1 MGVEFELEFNVET
14 STKKEDYERFIVQ
27 LRNRLGRDQRRTHDR
42 PILPSHGESGTI
54 QWFNIVLRTS
64 SVSVRLRFR
73 YNNLYL
79 YGFQGMDSLWHE
91 LGDEN
96 LIDGATPLPFGVNYQ
111 SLLSAARLDDL
122 LDIDLSWQALQ
133 GAVYRLAQGG
143 TEEQMAKALIVVIFM
158 FSESARFTSISNHLT
173 RTYMPSNSSARI
185 TTWMD
190 RLAHSWS
197 YLSMALLDEDANPEL
212 RYNIIGDI
220 PLPPELV
227 SSGSAPPP
235 PPSET
240 DEEKKR
246 REEKA
251 NTIRTVLQASSI
263 LAIVYCRGPGPSRRF
278 SRDSTIYGQCSLARA
293 LVEVLSVRVNNKNG
307 SGNVYGTIIVTD
319 ALGFQ
324 YIYNRTK
331 RDPEAMKNDED
342 ATLTGPAR
350 PISAYG
356 SFNVKA
362 VLTDKHWWS
371 SDDEISNGRFWWE
384 FTDTTNEYDKPLSH
398 LIDGK
403 DGFLTVNYIVFRDA
417 VAVSV
422 RVEVIEGSYYN
433 NVYGQLTATNSN
445 FGDSDH
451 KIVLFKRSLDSRQH
465 FNPGQLVPLSRSVV
479 AVPFSSSLILTA
491 NLSTRHDRE
500 LRGGMDSEI
509 ANGTAAFVAQPSGTS
524 ERTISGKEGKIRVK
538 LTWIFDI

>member
-1 MGVEFELEFNVET
+1 MDKEFELEFNVET

-27 LRNRLGRDQRRTHDR
+27 LRNRLGRDQRRSHDR

-54 QWFNIVLRTS
+54 RWFHIVLRTS
-64 SVSVRLRFR
+64 SASVTLRFR
-73 YNNLYL
+73 YSNLYL
-79 YGFQGMDSLWHE
+79 YGFQRGDSWHE

-96 LIDGATPLPFGVNYQ
+96 LINEATELTFGVNYQ
-111 SLLSAARLDDL
+111 SLLAAAHLDDL
-122 LDIDLSWQALQ
+122 QDIDLSWQALQ

-143 TEEQMAKALIVVIFM
+143 TNEQLAKALIVVIFM
-158 FSESARFTSISNHLT
+158 FCESTRFTSISNHLT

-185 TTWMD
+185 TTWME

-278 SRDSTIYGQCSLARA
+278 SRDATIYGQCSLARA
-293 LVEVLSVRVNNKNG
+293 LTEVLSVRVHNKNG
-307 SGNVYGTIIVTD
+307 SGKVYGTIIVTD

-331 RDPEAMKNDED
+331 RDPEALTNDED
-342 ATLTGPAR
+342 AMLTGPAR

-356 SFNVKA
+356 SFNFKA

-384 FTDTTNEYDKPLSH
+384 FTDTTNEYDKPLSRA
-398 LIDGK
+398 IDGK
-403 DGFLTVNYIVFRDA
+403 DGSLTVNYIVFRDA
-417 VAVSV
+417 VAVSL
-422 RVEVIEGSYYN
+422 RVEVIEGSRYK
-433 NVYGQLTATNSN
+433 NVYGELTATNSN
-445 FGDSDH
+445 FGESSDH

-491 NLSTRHDRE
+491 NLSTHHERE
-500 LRGGMDSEI
+500 DLRSGVDSEI
-509 ANGTAAFVAQPSGTS
+509 ANGTATFVAQPSGTS
-524 ERTISGKEGKIRVK
+524 ERIISGKEGDTVE
-538 LTWIFDI
+538 TSGSGDY